1 MVDINAQQDT
11 QLPLDSLIEYAL
23 KSNSFYMSY
32 QPIVS
37 TSNSNLIGFEALIRN
52 RINDSRLRPDHLIPH
67 LERTGQ
73 IIELGSWI
81 LKQCLVDYK
90 TLESYGLKDF
100 TMSINVSPIQIIDH
114 DITIEISNLINE
126 LGISPKN
133 IKLELTETALISDCN
148 KIAKSF
154 ERLREMGIKVW
165 LDDFGTGFA
174 SLSLLRQFKVNG
186 IKIDKSFIS
195 NIATDNDDFTLCSAV
210 IAMAQRLNLE
220 LIAEGVETP
229 QQLQILNCLG
239 CDNIQGYLID
249 KPLTLRDV
257 INKWRS

>member
-1 MVDINAQQDT
+1 MLKTKEFNYR
-11 QLPLDSLIEYAL
+11 QLSIEEIFELAI
-23 KSNSFYMSY
+23 SNDCFYMCY

-37 TSNSNLIGFEALIRN
+37 SSNRQLIGFEALIRSQ
-52 RINDSRLRPDHLIPH
+52 INDVRLRPDNLIPY
-67 LERTGQ
+67 LEKTGQ

-100 TMSINVSPIQIIDH
+100 TMSINISPVQIIDH
-114 DITIEISNLINE
+114 DVTLEINDLMNE
-126 LGISPKN
+126 LGICPKN

-148 KIAKSF
+148 KISKTF
-154 ERLREMGIKVW
+154 DRLREMGIKIW

-174 SLSLLRQFKVNG
+174 SLGLLRQFKVNG
-186 IKIDKSFIS
+186 IKIDKSFIN

-239 CDNIQGYLID
+239 CENIQGYLID

-257 INKWRS
+257 ITKWAK